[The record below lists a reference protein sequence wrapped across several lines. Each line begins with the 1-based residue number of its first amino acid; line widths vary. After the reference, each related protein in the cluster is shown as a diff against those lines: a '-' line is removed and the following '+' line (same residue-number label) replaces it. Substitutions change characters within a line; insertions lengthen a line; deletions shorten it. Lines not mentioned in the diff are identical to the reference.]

1 LTTKVLG
8 LPVRSFTNDHM
19 RIDVLETAGPRIVGL
34 FLGAS
39 NDNLMAEVADL
50 TIPTT
55 LGDFRLYG
63 GHRLWHAPEATPR
76 SYVPDDAGVE
86 LTEADG
92 ELHLLG
98 PLEELTGIR
107 KSMHIAFTPGKAA
120 LAIRHRL
127 ENQGPWP
134 VELAPWAL
142 TMLRL
147 GGVGIFP
154 QTAHQL
160 DDAGLLP
167 NRNMVFWPYTRLADP
182 RLHLADELVLLHAQP
197 ALPPCKIGYMNRHG
211 WVGYLVA
218 GVLVVKRFTPQPDQ
232 PHVDFGCNSE
242 TYCND
247 RFIEVETVGP
257 LVTLEP
263 GQSVEHVEQWELYAA
278 AGVQPTR
285 DSICA
290 FVESLGLP
298 LG

>member
-1 LTTKVLG
+1 MTTKVLG
-8 LPVRSFTNDHM
+8 LPVRSLSNDHV

-34 FLGAS
+34 FFGAS
-39 NDNLMAEVADL
+39 DANLMAEVADL
-50 TIPTT
+50 TIPTA

-76 SYVPDDAGVE
+76 SYVPDDAGLE
-86 LTEADG
+86 LAATDN
-92 ELHLLG
+92 ELHLVG
-98 PLEELTGIR
+98 PVEALTGMR
-107 KSMHIAFTPGKAA
+107 KRMDIALTPGQAA
-120 LAIRHRL
+120 LTIQHRL
-127 ENQGPWP
+127 ENHGVWP
-134 VELAPWAL
+134 AEMAPWAL

-154 QTAHQL
+154 QTAYDL
-160 DDAGLLP
+160 DEAGLLP

-182 RLHLADELVLLHAQP
+182 RLHLADDLVLFEAQP

-218 GVLVVKRFTPQPDQ
+218 GVLLVKRFEPQPDL
-232 PHVDFGCNSE
+232 PHVDYGCNTE

-247 RFIEVETVGP
+247 RFIEVETLGP
-257 LVTLEP
+257 LATLAP
-263 GQSVEHVEQWELYAA
+263 GQAAVHVERWELYPAA
-278 AGVQPTR
+278 DVQPDR
-285 DSICA
+285 ASIRA